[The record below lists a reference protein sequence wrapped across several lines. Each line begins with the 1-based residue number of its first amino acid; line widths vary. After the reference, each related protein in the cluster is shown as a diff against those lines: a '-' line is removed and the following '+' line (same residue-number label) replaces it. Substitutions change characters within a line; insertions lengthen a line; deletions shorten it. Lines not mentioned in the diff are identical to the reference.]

1 MNTGKVHIFAVLCA
15 IALASVAG
23 AQEPAASEKDW
34 KVELEEVCAKTDV
47 SMTLSVEELE
57 NLITRCGGLEKRIG
71 EEDKVVRKIYLRRV
85 KRCKDLFVYVLQ
97 SKSAEAVG
105 EDGTETSVKEDQ
117 ESTATQ

>member
-1 MNTGKVHIFAVLCA
+1 MK
-15 IALASVAG
+15 
-23 AQEPAASEKDW
+23 EPAASEKDW

-105 EDGTETSVKEDQ
+105 EDGAERSVKEDQ